1 MVKKSDFEAVDCK
14 TIYEYYDLII
24 SKATEEPEEAEEL
37 IRQMAY
43 SQRREFQDHL
53 DFYEAMDQG
62 LIIQVENTLNILENY
77 L

>member
-24 SKATEEPEEAEEL
+24 SKSSEYPEESEEL
-37 IRQMAY
+37 IRRMAY

-53 DFYEAMDQG
+53 DIYEAYDQN
-62 LIIQVENTLNILENY
+62 LIIQVENTLIILENY

>member
-24 SKATEEPEEAEEL
+24 SKSSEYPEEAEEL
-37 IRQMAY
+37 IRRMAY

-53 DFYEAMDQG
+53 DIYEAYDQN
-62 LIIQVENTLNILENY
+62 LIIQVENTLIILENY